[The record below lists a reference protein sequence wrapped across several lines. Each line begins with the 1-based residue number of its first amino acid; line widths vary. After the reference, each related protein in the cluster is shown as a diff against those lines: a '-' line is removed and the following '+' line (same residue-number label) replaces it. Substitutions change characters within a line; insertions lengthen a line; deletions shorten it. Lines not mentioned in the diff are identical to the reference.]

1 MIYTAPII
9 CLLTWRQSPGHS
21 ALMDASLTCTRTD
34 SLSGSGV
41 DGLSDIPWL
50 YAGPIVGELPW
61 TSLTVMQIATST
73 VMYQATILLLGYT
86 AAAQALH

>member
-1 MIYTAPII
+1 
-9 CLLTWRQSPGHS
+9 
-21 ALMDASLTCTRTD
+21 MDASLTCTRTD

-41 DGLSDIPWL
+41 DDLSDILWL